1 MKAFVCSKTQNT
13 NEVAK
18 AMGWNRRTIMRK
30 ENALTKKKK
39 KKRDSVAHKTRISNI
54 LYLFRPHNISCC
66 SVNFATYQKIIPGAS
81 LYNIILQKQNIRR
94 TEGRRHKKKK

>member
-30 ENALTKKKK
+30 ENALKKKK
-39 KKRDSVAHKTRISNI
+39 KKKGI
-54 LYLFRPHNISCC
+54 
-66 SVNFATYQKIIPGAS
+66 Q
-81 LYNIILQKQNIRR
+81 
-94 TEGRRHKKKK
+94 